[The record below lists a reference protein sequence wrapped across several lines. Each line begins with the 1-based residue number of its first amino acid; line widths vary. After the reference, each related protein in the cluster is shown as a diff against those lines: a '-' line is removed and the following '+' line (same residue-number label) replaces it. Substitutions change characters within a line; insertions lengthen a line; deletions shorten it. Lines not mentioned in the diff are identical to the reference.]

1 MSDGQMDL
9 AIVNYGMG
17 NLLSVRNAL
26 ESLGATVRVV
36 EQGEQLRDAGA
47 IVLPG
52 VGAFGEAM
60 KQIRARRLEE
70 ALRVEVLERRKP
82 FLGICLGLQLVA
94 QRGHELGVHDGLGWV
109 AGEVQRLDVAP
120 GVRVPHIGWSEVEGR
135 GTLFK
140 GIPDRTAF
148 YFVHS
153 FHLVAEDPSVI
164 HGKTVYDREFTSAL
178 ETENIMAVQFHPE
191 KSHKWGLALL
201 SNFIAFARSA

>member
-1 MSDGQMDL
+1 MDL

-26 ESLGATVRVV
+26 ESLGASVRVV
-36 EQGEQLRDAGA
+36 ESGEQLRDAGA

-60 KQIRARRLEE
+60 GQLRARGLDD
-70 ALRVEVLERRKP
+70 ALRVEVLDRKKP
-82 FLGICLGLQLVA
+82 FLGICLGLQLLA
-94 QRGHELGVHDGLGWV
+94 RRSHELGVNDGLGWV
-109 AGEVQRLDVAP
+109 AGEVHRLQVAR

-153 FHLVAEDPSVI
+153 YHLVAENPSVI
-164 HGKTVYDREFTSAL
+164 HGKTVYEREFVSAIQS
-178 ETENIMAVQFHPE
+178 ENVMAVQFHPE
-191 KSHKWGLALL
+191 KSHRWGLALL
-201 SNFIAFARSA
+201 GNFLAFARGA